1 MAEWKKIIFEDVKAS
16 LDGVTTK
23 DVDAASGDIGKVGA
37 GAVTKLFGS
46 SAIPSPV
53 ISGDLTVVISS
64 SNGFAHTSSEAF
76 VNPMVGNPLGFPAA
90 GGLDLSSG
98 TSYDGTANLTATVDV
113 SQLVGSGVVATGLTS
128 TDNLVNVGQGNN
140 IAVNSNDVA
149 ISSTALADTDFGLKY
164 ESNKLRIATGSGF
177 KFGAGGI
184 GGALTK
190 KAPTETGGV
199 KGSTLAGGDT
209 VGITVSNGSYDYAD
223 AETVALSVT
232 DFTGTGLVSTDNNL
246 NLRTSSLAAGTGSKW
261 DGSGLRGTNISEG
274 TNTIL
279 IAGAAVLVPGT
290 DFNVQGTANYS
301 HESDVEIS
309 DKILLINSA
318 SSQFGATAK
327 FGFLGQ
333 TGSAAH
339 GISMFYS
346 GSGTTGDIGWNVGT
360 MANIGTDEPGVKKG
374 RVRMHIGAAEAEPNT
389 LTLTNFQK
397 STGNSY
403 FDTGDAAG
411 GFYVYV

>member
-16 LDGVTTK
+16 LDGVSTK

-37 GAVTKLFGS
+37 DAITKLF
-46 SAIPSPV
+46 ALTDAPSPAL
-53 ISGDLTVVISS
+53 SGDLTIVISS
-64 SNGFAHTSSEAF
+64 SNGFAHTSSDAF
-76 VNPMVGNPLGFPAA
+76 ANPMASNPLSFPAV

-98 TSYDGTANLTATVDV
+98 TDYDGTTNLTAEVDV
-113 SQLVGSGVVATGLTS
+113 TQLTGNGLTD
-128 TDNLVNVGQGNN
+128 TDTVINVGAGNN
-140 IAVNSNDVA
+140 ITVNANDVA
-149 ISSTALADTDFGLKY
+149 IASNALADNDFGLKY
-164 ESNKLRIATGSGF
+164 ENNKLRIATGSGF
-177 KFGAGGI
+177 KFGASGT

-190 KAPTETGGV
+190 LAPNVNGGV
-199 KGSTLAGGDT
+199 KGALLTGGD
-209 VGITVSNGSYDYAD
+209 GITLSNTSFDYEAD
-223 AETVALSVT
+223 ETITLSVD
-232 DFTGTGLVSTDNNL
+232 DFTGTGLVSTANDL
-246 NLRTSSLAAGTGSKW
+246 NLATSSLLEGTGSKW
-261 DGSGLRGTNISEG
+261 NGSQLQGTNISEG
-274 TNTIL
+274 TDTIL
-279 IAGAAVLVPGT
+279 MAGANVLAPGLN
-290 DFNVQGTANYS
+290 FNVAGTANYG
-301 HESDVEIS
+301 HESDFEIS
-309 DKILLINSA
+309 DRILLINSA
-318 SSQFGATAK
+318 SSQFGATAQ

-374 RVRMHIGAAEAEPNT
+374 RVRMHIGEAEAEPNT

>member
-1 MAEWKKIIFEDVKAS
+1 MAEWKKIIFENVKAS
-16 LDGVTTK
+16 LDGVSTK
-23 DVDAASGDIGKVGA
+23 DVDAASGDIGKVGT
-37 GAVTKLFGS
+37 GAITKLYGLT
-46 SAIPSPV
+46 AVPSPV

-76 VNPMVGNPLGFPAA
+76 VNPIASNPLSFPTV

-113 SQLVGSGVVATGLTS
+113 TQLNGAGLIN
-128 TDNLVNVGQGNN
+128 TDSLINVGAGNN
-140 IAVNSNDVA
+140 ISVNTSDVA
-149 ISSTALADTDFGLKY
+149 VSSTALADNDFGLKMV
-164 ESNKLRIATGSGF
+164 SNKLQIATGSGF
-177 KFGAGGI
+177 KFGASGT

-190 KAPTETGGV
+190 KAPNETGGV
-199 KGSTLAGGDT
+199 KGALLTGGS
-209 VGITVSNGSYDYAD
+209 GITVSNTSFDYAD
-223 AETVALSVT
+223 AETITLAVD
-232 DFTGTGLVSTDNNL
+232 DFTGTGLVSTANDL
-246 NLRTSSLAAGTGSKW
+246 NLATSSLATGTGSKW
-261 DGSGLRGTNISEG
+261 DGSALAGTNISEG

-279 IAGAAVLVPGT
+279 IAGPAVLVPGT
-290 DFNVQGTANYS
+290 DFNVQGTANYA

-318 SSQFGATAK
+318 SSQFGATAQ

-339 GISMFYS
+339 GLSLFYS
-346 GSGTTGDIGWNVGT
+346 GSGTTGDIGWNIGS
-360 MANIGTDEPGVKKG
+360 MSNIGTDEPGVKKG
-374 RVRMHIGAAEAEPNT
+374 RIRMHVGQAEAEPNT
-389 LTLTNFQK
+389 LTLTDFQK

>member
-16 LDGVTTK
+16 LDGVSTK
-23 DVDAASGDIGKVGA
+23 DVDAASGDIGKVGT
-37 GAVTKLFGS
+37 GAVTKLF
-46 SAIPSPV
+46 ALTDIPSPAL
-53 ISGDLTVVISS
+53 SGDLTVVISS
-64 SNGFAHTSSEAF
+64 SNGFAHTSSNAF
-76 VNPMVGNPLGFPAA
+76 LNTMASNPLSFPAV
-90 GGLDLSSG
+90 GGLDLNSG
-98 TSYDGTANLTATVDV
+98 TDYDGTTNLTAEVDV
-113 SQLVGSGVVATGLTS
+113 TQLTGNGLTD
-128 TDNLVNVGQGNN
+128 TDSVINVGVGQN
-140 IAVNSNDVA
+140 ITVSSTDVA
-149 ISSTALADTDFGLKY
+149 ISNTALADTDFGLKY
-164 ESNKLRIATGSGF
+164 ESNKLRIATGSGL
-177 KFGAGGI
+177 KFGDMDM

-190 KAPTETGGV
+190 LAPTETGGV
-199 KGSTLAGGDT
+199 KGLTLAGGDT

-223 AETVALSVT
+223 AETVALSVD
-232 DFTGTGLVSTDNNL
+232 DFTGTGLVSTANDL
-246 NLRTSSLAAGTGSKW
+246 NLATSSLAAGTGSKW
-261 DGSGLRGTNISEG
+261 NGSALQGTNISEG
-274 TNTIL
+274 TDTIL
-279 IAGAAVLVPGT
+279 LAGAAVLVPGT
-290 DFNVQGTANYS
+290 DFNVQGTANYAHS
-301 HESDVEIS
+301 SDVEIS

-346 GSGTTGDIGWNVGT
+346 GSGTTGDIGWNVGS
-360 MANIGTDEPGVKKG
+360 MSNIGTDEPGVKKG
-374 RVRMHIGAAEAEPNT
+374 RIRMHIGEAEAEPNT